1 MMRDKQTCSGFF
13 LGFFS
18 LFRFRSGSLTPM
30 KYQDISNYVFSVE
43 DDINKAFTKL
53 KDEYERN

>member
-1 MMRDKQTCSGFF
+1 MCDKQTCKGFF

-18 LFRFRSGSLTPM
+18 LFRLGTNSSTPS
-30 KYQDISNYVFSVE
+30 KYEDISNYVFSVE
-43 DDINKAFTKL
+43 DDINKAFKNL